1 MTMEDD
7 KLEALL
13 ERAAKRGAR
22 EALESIGL
30 HDEQAVHD
38 VRDLRTLLEAW
49 RATKRTVW
57 RKVIEITTIAV
68 LGAVAAQ
75 SFLSLKGWK

>member
-1 MTMEDD
+1 MDDD

-57 RKVIEITTIAV
+57 RKVVEITTIAV

-75 SFLSLKGWK
+75 SLLSMKGWK

>member
-1 MTMEDD
+1 MDDD

-57 RKVIEITTIAV
+57 RKVVEITTIAV

-75 SFLSLKGWK
+75 SILSLKGWK